1 MWQDQKTHLRT
12 RNGVGVEQDLRN
24 AKPMIRMGEM
34 ATGMAGDVL
43 QTLLGSCIGIALYD
57 RKRKI
62 GGLAH
67 IVLPKSRR
75 PDDPPGKCADL
86 AIPSL
91 IAMLESHADG
101 SIRLSAKLAGGA
113 KMLSSSK
120 TADIGEQNQR
130 ACEQLLRELRI
141 PIVARD
147 CGGSQGRRMSF
158 DVSTGTVT
166 IRIVGQEDRNF

>member
-1 MWQDQKTHLRT
+1 
-12 RNGVGVEQDLRN
+12 VEQDLSN
-24 AKPMIRMGEM
+24 AKPLIRMGEM
-34 ATGMAGDVL
+34 ATGTAGDVL
-43 QTLLGSCIGIALYD
+43 QTLLGSCIGVALYD

-75 PDDPPGKCADL
+75 VDDPPGKCADL
-86 AIPSL
+86 AIPRL
-91 IAMLESHADG
+91 ISMLESDADG
-101 SIRLSAKLAGGA
+101 AIRLSAKLAGGA

-141 PIVARD
+141 PILARD
-147 CGGSQGRRMSF
+147 CGGNQGRRISF
-158 DVSTGTVT
+158 DVSTGIIT
-166 IRIVGQEDRNF
+166 IKIVGRDDLNL